1 MKFTKILTAE
11 NADECIVYSAKTLK
25 KYILKVSGEELGIS
39 TEPDGKASFSVGK
52 TAVVTD
58 DEYKTATSDVEG
70 DGFSL
75 SVLRGNVLIAAKT
88 SRGVMYGVYDYI
100 EKFLGVRFLTADAEY
115 IPENGSIVVPDKN
128 YFSNPDFSMRTYLF
142 GDTFQDTADMDH
154 IARTRTVDLFTEV
167 DKTHGGKTT
176 VYGRNVNHNFHF
188 YVPFEKYGNDHPEFY
203 RFIYVN
209 AEILPTIDIT
219 NGITDDGKLD
229 ESMDV
234 SVAKIVI
241 DEMKKDIEKYP
252 DVEVFC
258 FTQEDGPYYFDD
270 EHNHALEAKYKRSGI
285 LIRFCNVLV
294 RELNKYL
301 AEKGSRRIKIMTFA
315 YDYAKEAPVKTE
327 NGNLVP
333 LDETVVADEN
343 LIIQLALFRNGY
355 YDYFSDKQEPH
366 IRKSMSE
373 WKIVADNFW
382 FWAYDSDFHRYLFF
396 YDSFRNIAKDVRGF
410 KDYGITYLCVQGS
423 HDSTHIWQNKI
434 RAYAYRKLMWN
445 SKLDDNRLIDEFI
458 DLYYGEGANAVRTI
472 ISLFHKQFEKLEEDG
487 KTVFCGSFGSC
498 EKPEANPPELLY
510 EAIKAV
516 EKGEQ
521 KISST
526 SLPEKT
532 KAEFI
537 RRLEE
542 VRLTPLMLLCDN
554 YYFYYPSAP
563 REEYEAARKDF
574 FDCAERANLDK
585 VAERWTT
592 DMYRLE
598 PGTSERTDL

>member
-1 MKFTKILTAE
+1 MNIHVVNRGETLYSIARRYGVSPNLLALNNGINRSLAVGETLVIL
-11 NADECIVYSAKTLK
+11 YP
-25 KYILKVSGEELGIS
+25 KV
-39 TEPDGKASFSVGK
+39 VH
-52 TAVVTD
+52 TAVP
-58 DEYKTATSDVEG
+58 G
-70 DGFSL
+70 DSIY
-75 SVLRGNVLIAAKT
+75 SIAA
-88 SRGVMYGVYDYI
+88 M
-100 EKFLGVRFLTADAEY
+100 
-115 IPENGSIVVPDKN
+115 
-128 YFSNPDFSMRTYLF
+128 
-142 GDTFQDTADMDH
+142 
-154 IARTRTVDLFTEV
+154 
-167 DKTHGGKTT
+167 HGTT
-176 VYGRNVNHNFHF
+176 VRN
-188 YVPFEKYGNDHPEFY
+188 
-203 RFIYVN
+203 IYKN
-209 AEILPTIDIT
+209 NIFLKGSPDIFAGQT
-219 NGITDDGKLD
+219 
-229 ESMDV
+229 
-234 SVAKIVI
+234 IVI
-241 DEMKKDIEKYP
+241 EYSDTP
-252 DVEVFC
+252 
-258 FTQEDGPYYFDD
+258 
-270 EHNHALEAKYKRSGI
+270 LRSAASNG
-285 LIRFCNVLV
+285 
-294 RELNKYL
+294 Y
-301 AEKGSRRIKIMTFA
+301 A
-315 YDYAKEAPVKTE
+315 YDFINSDTLNTALPYLTFVSPFTYGITE

-434 RAYAYRKLMWN
+434 RAYAYRKLMWD

-472 ISLFHKQFEKLEEDG
+472 VSLFHKQFEKLEEEG

-498 EKPEANPPELLY
+498 EKPEVNPPELLY

-521 KISST
+521 KISSA
-526 SLPEKT
+526 SLPEKI

-592 DMYRLE
+592 DMYRAE